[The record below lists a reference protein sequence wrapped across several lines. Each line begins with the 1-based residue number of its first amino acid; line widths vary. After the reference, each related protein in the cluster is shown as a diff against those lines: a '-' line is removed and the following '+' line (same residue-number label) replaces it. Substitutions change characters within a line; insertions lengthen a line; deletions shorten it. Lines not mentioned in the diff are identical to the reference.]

1 MNFLGLHA
9 ALTGFQACNPRN
21 CPTHTEVLGSFI
33 AHLMF
38 TPKGELHIYREI
50 VFHWMSCKSTRSHL
64 MVVLKPQGQ
73 FPFAVSIFSLLTA
86 AGV

>member
-50 VFHWMSCKSTRSHL
+50 GSTGCPVNRL
-64 MVVLKPQGQ
+64 E
-73 FPFAVSIFSLLTA
+73 AT
-86 AGV
+86 